1 MQKDQIHWN
10 FPLVAHR
17 LVSQLVLRLFRS
29 LISAWSPMKTQTSE
43 TEETASMLFVDVWL
57 WSHTDFPAIT
67 KL

>member
-10 FPLVAHR
+10 FPLVAH

-29 LISAWSPMKTQTSE
+29 LISAWSPMKPQTSE
-43 TEETASMLFVDVWL
+43 TETASMLFVDVWL
-57 WSHTDFPAIT
+57 WSHTDFPAIA